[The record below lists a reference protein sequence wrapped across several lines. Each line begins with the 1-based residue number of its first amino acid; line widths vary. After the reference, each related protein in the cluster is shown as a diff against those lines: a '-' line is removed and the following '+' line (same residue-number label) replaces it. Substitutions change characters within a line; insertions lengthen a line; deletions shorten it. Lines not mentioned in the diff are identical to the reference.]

1 MKIPFSQAVT
11 PWMMGIGP
19 VDFRDKP
26 AAVQA
31 YVRYMLDRTNRMIK
45 VNGLPESI
53 PEYILKMMVQANGH
67 CIVAHVDGQLY
78 ALTGTWSG
86 FPDPYYRGTEYVV
99 ANPGLDMSRTFKPG
113 EDCVVIRNDHAM
125 LGLVPMCNHYA
136 SMLVETDLS
145 LTVELVTGRAPY
157 IIGAGNDADK
167 LAADDFIRKLWSG
180 DLSAVLENRF
190 IDGLKVAPA
199 SEGSSQRLSQLIEAH
214 QFISAKWYN
223 ALGLDSNYNMKRES
237 LTANEVDM
245 NSDSLMP
252 LVDDML
258 DCWQTG
264 VEEVNEMFGTSWSVE
279 LSSSWKDNDEQI
291 HGDPEADP
299 QQPEEGENNEPT
311 D

>member
-1 MKIPFSQAVT
+1 MRIPFSQAVT

-26 AAVQA
+26 AAVQS

-53 PEYILKMMVQANGH
+53 PEYVLKMMVQANGH

-125 LGLVPMCNHYA
+125 LGLVPMCNYYA
-136 SMLVETDLS
+136 SMLVEPNLS
-145 LTVELVTGRAPY
+145 LTMELVTGRAPY
-157 IIGAGNDADK
+157 IIGAGSDADK

-199 SEGSSQRLSQLIEAH
+199 AEGSSQRLQQLIEAH

-223 ALGLDSNYNMKRES
+223 AMGLDSNYNLKRES
-237 LTANEVDM
+237 LTASEVDM

-291 HGDPEADP
+291 HGDPDQDP
-299 QQPEEGENNEPT
+299 QQPEEGDSNEPT